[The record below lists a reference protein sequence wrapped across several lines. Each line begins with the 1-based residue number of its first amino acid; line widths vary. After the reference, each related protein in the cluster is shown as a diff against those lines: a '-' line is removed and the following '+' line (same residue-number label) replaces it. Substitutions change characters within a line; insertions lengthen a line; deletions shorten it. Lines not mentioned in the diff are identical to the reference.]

1 MEEEQ
6 KINIDGTEYG
16 TDNFTEQQKYFHA
29 QINALSEKQHMLRF
43 DLDQLE
49 AGKIFFIEKLKESF
63 ANVPPDSN
71 DSEAE

>member
-1 MEEEQ
+1 
-6 KINIDGTEYG
+6 
-16 TDNFTEQQKYFHA
+16 
-29 QINALSEKQHMLRF
+29 
-43 DLDQLE
+43 LDQLE